1 MPRTDEIEKAERSV
15 QGILGMIMRVL
26 PRKRTLSLLAF
37 PAIICKLIAG
47 HAGHSHGGGS
57 HDDDVSADTIKLH
70 RIANDPV
77 SEDVELLRAILAK
90 GDADLDVNY
99 QHPRSGQTPLMASC
113 LGGKAKI
120 AKVLLEEGNADPM
133 VPEKDGYHS
142 VHGAGFQ
149 GRADVMKV
157 LLDHGVDVRH
167 AHADGFDHCTA
178 PARARSAADTVAL
191 LIGGNPHGAAAPSAS
206 RTYLEMTSTP
216 TPSSAAANE
225 WRRRWTAKAKAK
237 TTKKKME
244 DEEDRQREGGRGR
257 VLNTAKS
264 GKTEGRVI

>member
-1 MPRTDEIEKAERSV
+1 
-15 QGILGMIMRVL
+15 MIMRML

-37 PAIICKLIAG
+37 LSIICWPPIAG

-57 HDDDVSADTIKLH
+57 YDDDVSADTIKLH

-167 AHADGFDHCTA
+167 AHADGFEPLH
-178 PARARSAADTVAL
+178 RACWGKEKRHADTVAL
-191 LIGGNPHGAAAPSAS
+191 LISGNPPTVPADAPSAEG
-206 RTYLEMTSTP
+206 RTCAEMTSNPDTLEVLR
-216 TPSSAAANE
+216 ANGSGGGGE
-225 WRRRWTAKAKAK
+225 TAKAKAK
-237 TTKKKME
+237 TTKKRKRKTTKIGSAKVGV
-244 DEEDRQREGGRGR
+244 EEF
-257 VLNTAKS
+257 
-264 GKTEGRVI
+264 